1 MFDDMSVCKKWSAVA
16 FFLLIFVLLAQG
28 CQAQSVSIVIS
39 GQASDPERI
48 AGDELEQ
55 MLSKLYPNQRFTVT
69 AEDSGASFSIL
80 VGTPRSLPQMRDYV
94 PESELEGDESFV
106 VKNTARN
113 GRRIGVIAG
122 KTGRGV
128 LYGIYQLLEKLG
140 CGFYLT
146 GDTLQKSRNQ
156 FSFEG
161 WDLRNRPLVE
171 DRVVFNWHNFL
182 SGCTGWDKRH
192 WLSWV
197 TQSQKMGYNTIMVHA
212 YGNNPMFT
220 FSFNGIEKPVGYVGT
235 TKRGRDWGNQH
246 INDVRRMPGGEIFKS
261 AEFGS
266 EAALVGDNEGIEAK
280 QKMMKSVFSFAEK
293 RGMRVCFAL
302 DVDIE
307 SMLPQE
313 MIESIAESDRI
324 HNGRIW
330 LPRPDIWLPRPDRKG
345 GYEFYKAQVKAL
357 IGLYPEIDLL
367 AIWRRNH
374 GAEWG
379 RFKKAEQLP
388 EEWRE
393 EYDAYIRQKPAAG
406 KLEQSVCSFAL
417 SKVVG
422 AFRKALKEI
431 GRSDI
436 RICTG
441 SWGTNWIPS
450 VAEFFDEE
458 VTIMPLDSSC
468 MVRYRGG
475 SYFYRGDHFA
485 DLFKAKGRIVP
496 IIWAHH
502 DDGEYIGRPLHPHKG
517 FHDTLSKLEAGGYGI
532 IHWMNRPL
540 DLYFRNHSSQVWA
553 ATQNEP
559 YRRTCKDM
567 AQRYFGG
574 EQSGILGDYLY
585 RWAMDAPIFGRV
597 TSNHFFLRDEYIPNP
612 EQAVQACRKRLRML
626 ESIETSRMTKA
637 QKERVRYFKALENV
651 IVSFCRVQEFSYRP
665 ARSAIQSGQFTKARS
680 LLERA
685 DPAET
690 MREFSRLSQIG
701 GGDRGEEAMVISLGT
716 RWLTDYIS
724 ARQATGLEGIRINY
738 GPTYFEPL
746 AQGAGSYAFHIDKE
760 GRYWSVRGNKETKQ
774 AVITHGSDVALS
786 VSGDS
791 SESIEEI
798 VQTGIVVDSPA
809 TLAVSPVVNLYRR
822 LAPGNYRLTIY
833 AGPAAGSDQCKVRFA
848 TEQQSR
854 TKIRVKAAKGRL
866 LRIACKGSNANRWN
880 SIYEIALNALNRE
893 SLDQVRASARA
904 AGHPASA
911 AVDGD
916 AGTRW
921 AAEGNHWI
929 QIPLD
934 PTVEFEEMEIS
945 WYEGSARDYR
955 YALQVSDDGEVWR
968 ELEIEPVSKHA
979 GDQVHV
985 LRNSGQSDVTVTI
998 IEKEIHLERPLL
1010 PQLHVVPEEEKVVVY
1025 GLRLRATSLK

>member
-1 MFDDMSVCKKWSAVA
+1 MNMFDDRRGLEIWSGVA
-16 FFLLIFVLLAQG
+16 FFLLVGVLLAQG

-39 GQASDPERI
+39 GRASGPERI
-48 AGDELEQ
+48 AGEELEQ
-55 MLSKLYPNQRFTVT
+55 TLSKLYPNQRFAITT
-69 AEDSGASFSIL
+69 KDSGGSFSIL
-80 VGTPRSLPQMRDYV
+80 VGTPRSLPQIRGYV
-94 PESELEGDESFV
+94 PEGELKGDESFV
-106 VKNTARN
+106 VMNAAKD

-122 KTGRGV
+122 ETGRGV
-128 LYGIYQLLEKLG
+128 LYGVYQLLEKLG

-146 GDTLQKSRNQ
+146 GDTLPKARKQ
-156 FSFEG
+156 FSFDG
-161 WDLRNRPLVE
+161 WDLRNQPLVE

-182 SGCTGWDKRH
+182 SGCTGWDKKH

-197 TQSQKMGYNTIMVHA
+197 SQSQKMGYNTIMVHA

-220 FSFNGIEKPVGYVGT
+220 FSFKGIEKPVGYVGT
-235 TKRGRDWGNQH
+235 TRRGRDWGNQH
-246 INDVRRMPGGEIFKS
+246 INDVRRMPGGEIFES
-261 AEFGS
+261 GEFGS
-266 EAALVGDNEGIEAK
+266 EAALVGDNERIEAK
-280 QKMMKSVFSFAEK
+280 QKLMKGVFSFAEK
-293 RGMRVCFAL
+293 RGMRVCFAI

-307 SMLPQE
+307 SMLPQD
-313 MIESIAESDRI
+313 MIRSIPESDRI
-324 HNGRIW
+324 HNGR
-330 LPRPDIWLPRPDRKG
+330 IWLPRPDRKG

-357 IGLYPEIDLL
+357 FGLYPEIDLL

-388 EEWRE
+388 EEWQRE
-393 EYDAYIRQKPAAG
+393 YNAYIRKKPAAG

-422 AFRKALKEI
+422 AFRKALNET
-431 GRSDI
+431 GRLDV

-475 SYFYRGDHFA
+475 SYFYREDHLA
-485 DLFKAKGRIVP
+485 DLLEAKGRIVP

-502 DDGEYIGRPLHPHKG
+502 DDGEYIGRPLHPHKD
-517 FHDTLSKLEAGGYGI
+517 FYDTLTKLEAGGYGI

-540 DLYFRNHSSQVWA
+540 DLYFKNHSNQVWA

-559 YRRTCKDM
+559 YRRTCMDM
-567 AQRYFGG
+567 ARRYFGVR
-574 EQSGILGDYLY
+574 QSGIAGDYLY
-585 RWAMDAPIFGRV
+585 RWATEAPIFGRV
-597 TSNHFFLRDEYIPNP
+597 TSNHFFLGRENIADP
-612 EQAVQACRKRLRML
+612 EQAVQGCRKRLKIL
-626 ESIETSRMTKA
+626 DSIKASRMTKA
-637 QKERVRYFKALENV
+637 QKERIEYFKELENL
-651 IVSFCRVQEFSYRP
+651 IISFCRVQEFSYRP
-665 ARSAIQSGQFTKARS
+665 ARSAIQSGQFAKARL
-680 LLERA
+680 LLEQA

-690 MREFSRLSQIG
+690 MRDFSRLSQIAE
-701 GGDRGEEAMVISLGT
+701 GDRGEEAMVISLGT

-724 ARQATGLEGIRINY
+724 ARQAAGLEAVRINY

-760 GRYWSVRGNKETKQ
+760 GKYWSVRGNKETKQ
-774 AVITHGSDVALS
+774 AVITHGSDVAIG

-798 VQTGIVVDSPA
+798 AQTGIVVGSPA
-809 TLAVSPVVNLYRR
+809 ALAVSPIVSLYRE
-822 LAPGNYRLTIY
+822 LAQGNYRLTIY
-833 AGPAAGSDQCKVRFA
+833 AGPAAGSEQCKVRFV
-848 TEQQSR
+848 TEQQTSA
-854 TKIRVKAAKGRL
+854 KIRVKPVKARL
-866 LRIACKGSNANRWN
+866 LRITCRGSNENRWN
-880 SIYEIALNALNRE
+880 SIYEIGLNALNRE
-893 SLDQVRASARA
+893 SLDQVRASSHA
-904 AGHPASA
+904 ADYPASA

-934 PTVEFEEMEIS
+934 PSVEFNELEIS
-945 WYEGSARDYR
+945 WYEGSVRDYR

-968 ELEIEPVSKHA
+968 DLVIQPVSKHA
-979 GDQVHV
+979 QNQVHV
-985 LRNSGQSDVTVTI
+985 LTNSGQSDVTVTI
-998 IEKEIHLERPLL
+998 IEKEIHLEKSAL
-1010 PQLHVVPEEEKVVVY
+1010 PQLHVVPEEGKVVVY
-1025 GLRLRATSLK
+1025 GLRLRATSAK

>member
-1 MFDDMSVCKKWSAVA
+1 MNMFDDRRVCKKWSAVA
-16 FFLLIFVLLAQG
+16 FVLLIFVLFAQG
-28 CQAQSVSIVIS
+28 CQARSVSIVIS
-39 GQASDPERI
+39 SNASDPERI

-55 MLSKLYPNQRFTVT
+55 ALSKLYPNQRFMVT
-69 AEDSGASFSIL
+69 TEDSGAPFSIL
-80 VGTPRSLPQMRDYV
+80 VGTPRSLPQMRNYV
-94 PESELEGDESFV
+94 PEGGLKNDESFV
-106 VKNTARN
+106 VKNTAKN
-113 GRRIGVIAG
+113 GRRIGIVAG
-122 KTGRGV
+122 ETGRAV
-128 LYGIYQLLEKLG
+128 LYGIYQLLDRLG

-146 GDTLQKSRNQ
+146 GDTLPKARNW
-156 FSFEG
+156 FSFED

-246 INDVRRMPGGEIFKS
+246 VNDVRRMPGGEIFKS

-266 EAALVGDNEGIEAK
+266 EAALVGDDERIEAK
-280 QKMMKSVFSFAEK
+280 QKLMKSVFSFAEK
-293 RGMRVCFAL
+293 RGMRICFAL

-313 MIESIAESDRI
+313 MIESIVESDRI
-324 HNGRIW
+324 HNGR
-330 LPRPDIWLPRPDRKG
+330 IWLPRPDRKG

-357 IGLYPEIDLL
+357 FGLYPEIDLL
-367 AIWRRNH
+367 AIWRRSH

-379 RFKKAEQLP
+379 RLKKAEQLP
-388 EEWRE
+388 EEWQE
-393 EYDAYIRQKPAAG
+393 EYNAYIGQKPAAG

-422 AFRKALKEI
+422 AFRKALNEI
-431 GRSDI
+431 GRPDV

-468 MVRYRGG
+468 MLRYRGG
-475 SYFYRGDHFA
+475 SYFYRDDHFA
-485 DLFKAKGRIVP
+485 DLFEAKGRIVP

-502 DDGEYIGRPLHPHKG
+502 DDGEYIGRPLHPHKD
-517 FHDTLSKLEAGGYGI
+517 FHDTLTKLEAGGYGI

-540 DLYFRNHSSQVWA
+540 DLYFKNHSNQVWA
-553 ATQNEP
+553 TTQNEP
-559 YRRTCKDM
+559 YRRTCMDM
-567 AQRYFGG
+567 ARRYFGG

-585 RWAMDAPIFGRV
+585 RWAMEAPVFGRV
-597 TSNHFFLRDEYIPNP
+597 TSNHFFLGNENIPKP
-612 EQAVQACRKRLRML
+612 EQAVESCRKRLRML

-637 QKERVRYFKALENV
+637 QKEQIQYFKTLESLL
-651 IVSFCRVQEFSYRP
+651 ISFCRVQEFSYRP
-665 ARSAIQSGQFTKARS
+665 ARSAIQAGQFAKARL
-680 LLERA
+680 LLEKSK
-685 DPAET
+685 PAET
-690 MREFSRLSQIG
+690 MREFSRLSQIA

-724 ARQATGLEGIRINY
+724 ARQAAGLEEIRINY

-746 AQGAGSYAFHIDKE
+746 AQGAGSYTFHIDKE
-760 GRYWSVRGNKETKQ
+760 GKYWSVRGNKETKQ
-774 AVITHGSDVALS
+774 AVITHGRDVSLD

-791 SESIEEI
+791 SESIDEI

-809 TLAVSPVVNLYRR
+809 TLAVSPIVNLYRQI
-822 LAPGNYRLTIY
+822 APGNYRLTIY
-833 AGPAAGSDQCKVRFA
+833 AGPAADSEQCKVRFA
-848 TEQQSR
+848 TEQQAR
-854 TKIRVKAAKGRL
+854 TKIRVKATKAHF
-866 LRIACKGSNANRWN
+866 LRIVCRGSNANRWN
-880 SIYEIALNALNRE
+880 SIYEIALNALNRKD
-893 SLDQVRASARA
+893 SDQVRSSAHA

-916 AGTRW
+916 VGTRW
-921 AAEGNHWI
+921 AAYGEHWI

-934 PTVEFEEMEIS
+934 RKVEFEELEIS
-945 WYEGSARDYR
+945 WYEGSVRDYR
-955 YALQVSDDGEVWR
+955 YVLQVSDDGEAWR
-968 ELEIEPVSKHA
+968 DLEIQPVSKRA

-985 LRNSGQSDVTVTI
+985 LRNSGQSDVNVTI
-998 IEKEIHLERPLL
+998 IKKEIHLERPAL
-1010 PQLHVVPEEEKVVVY
+1010 PQLHVVPEEENVLVY
-1025 GLRLRATSLK
+1025 GLRLRATNAK